1 MADPL
6 GVALASVWTPTVFLD
21 PSSQEPVYLQIAHA
35 LMHEIHRGRLKP
47 GDGLPGYRTL
57 AAQLGVNRNT
67 VMAAFRELQ
76 VEGWVTSL
84 PGEGSLVALHPPNR
98 LPGEDAPPV
107 ALGFDL
113 GGGARPEADA
123 ARTLTN
129 AVHAPAAAVTNASNA
144 LASAPAKLE
153 GALSGGGGLGLL
165 GGTGL
170 LERAAQGVSQEF
182 GALRQAGALLLTPTG
197 GIRALTSAA
206 GLLSPAATTAGNAL
220 APLGNA
226 IEAAYLTFEASVQ
239 YALEL
244 FQYAVQFVP
253 YASVLASQITI
264 FYNLIEPIVQA
275 TLFNVIDIIDQ
286 TVTISQG
293 LTNFWTATTAAVNQ
307 FIRAEFSQF
316 LPPLP
321 PLPPLPHFP

>member
-1 MADPL
+1 MSLMFATPEALTATASDVAGIGSTL
-6 GVALASVWTPTVFLD
+6 GRASAAAAGPTTAVVAAAED
-21 PSSQEPVYLQIAHA
+21 
-35 LMHEIHRGRLKP
+35 EISAQ
-47 GDGLPGYRTL
+47 L
-57 AAQLGVNRNT
+57 AALFSRHGLAFQQLSGQLSAFHHQFVQALT
-67 VMAAFRELQ
+67 SGAGAYSAA
-76 VEGWVTSL
+76 
-84 PGEGSLVALHPPNR
+84 
-98 LPGEDAPPV
+98 
-107 ALGFDL
+107 
-113 GGGARPEADA
+113 EADA